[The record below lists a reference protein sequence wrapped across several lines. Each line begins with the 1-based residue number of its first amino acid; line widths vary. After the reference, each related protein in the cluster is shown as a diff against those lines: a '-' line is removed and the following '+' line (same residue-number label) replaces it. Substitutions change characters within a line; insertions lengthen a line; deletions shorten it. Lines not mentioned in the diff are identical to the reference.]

1 MGIEKKRK
9 SKKGAGFRIKLAAK
23 IGIVVVISM
32 IVLLIVNVII
42 PQYYVDM
49 IYDQVAERGKGG
61 ITEYQVYL
69 EYTADGLEK
78 VANVMSADDSFIKSV
93 KEKDKTAVEDY
104 IDESGLKN
112 TANFVAIFDKN
123 AKTLYNSSVADA
135 EGLAAVKDALGGKT
149 ISDYTTQL
157 DTDMMQVV
165 ALPIK
170 SGSEVSGVML
180 IGNDMTDLDKLDE
193 VSSNNVYEYTI
204 FSGNTRAATT
214 LINEEGSR
222 AMGTQITDGTY
233 ETIQQTKEMMTVR
246 NDLFGEP
253 YISAYSPIEDNS
265 GAVIG
270 MIFSGTNITGDVKG
284 INRLRLIGTLISLAV
299 IVVALINILVFINK
313 MVSEPIAKVAAA
325 ARRISEG
332 NIGLGNSEP
341 LNLKVKTRDE
351 IGELAASLEAISET
365 LKLYIGEM
373 GEILQEIAKGNLCT
387 KPKHQ
392 YKGELVSMH
401 DSLLHIVDKLNE
413 AMSAIKV
420 SAEEVSS
427 GASQVSDG
435 AQALSQGATEQASE
449 IEQLSDL
456 IKDITAQIA
465 NNAENATTVNNLVLD
480 TTKIVDNSQN
490 TMASLSTAMG
500 EINDVTMQME
510 KVVKTIDNF
519 AFQTNILA
527 LNATVEAARAGV
539 HGKGFAVVAEEVRNL
554 ASKSATAAKET
565 GELIAST
572 VEIVEKGV
580 GLTNETAEQFEKIV
594 NLVDDVNVKIGNI
607 ADASNTQ
614 AAAASKIVVS
624 VDEISRVIQTN
635 SATAEES
642 AAASEEMSGL
652 AQSLENVVNR
662 FKLDDTTS
670 PSGEYD
676 TFDMQSDYDE
686 PTVSDVSESDEK
698 YF

>member
-1 MGIEKKRK
+1 MGIEKNENR
-9 SKKGAGFRIKLAAK
+9 KKGAGFRIKLAVK

-32 IVLLIVNVII
+32 IVLLIVNAII
-42 PQYYVDM
+42 PQYYMDM
-49 IYDQVAERGKGG
+49 IYDQIAERGKGG

-78 VANVMSADDSFIKSV
+78 VANVMSADESFVKSV
-93 KEKDKTAVEDY
+93 KEKDKTVVEEY
-104 IDESGLKN
+104 IDDSGLKN

-123 AKTLYNSSVADA
+123 AKTLYNSSAADA

-149 ISDYTTQL
+149 VSDYTTQL

-170 SGSEVSGVML
+170 SGSEVTGVML
-180 IGNDMTDLDKLDE
+180 IGNDMTDLDRLDE

-204 FSGNTRAATT
+204 FSGNTRVATT

-233 ETIQQTKEMMTVR
+233 EKIQETKEMITVR

-270 MIFSGTNITGDVKG
+270 MIFSGTNITNDVKE

-299 IVVALINILVFINK
+299 IVAALINILVFINK
-313 MVSEPIAKVAAA
+313 MVSEPIAKVTAA

-332 NIGLGNSEP
+332 NIGLGNSES

-351 IGELAASLEAISET
+351 IGELAASLEDISET

-387 KPKHQ
+387 RPKHQ

-401 DSLLHIVDKLNE
+401 DSLVHIVDKLNE

-480 TTKIVDNSQN
+480 TTKIVDSSQN

-594 NLVDDVNVKIGNI
+594 DLVDDVNVKIGNI

-662 FKLDDTTS
+662 FKINDTTS

-676 TFDMQSDYDE
+676 TFDMQSGYDE
-686 PTVSDVSESDEK
+686 PTDSDVSESDEK